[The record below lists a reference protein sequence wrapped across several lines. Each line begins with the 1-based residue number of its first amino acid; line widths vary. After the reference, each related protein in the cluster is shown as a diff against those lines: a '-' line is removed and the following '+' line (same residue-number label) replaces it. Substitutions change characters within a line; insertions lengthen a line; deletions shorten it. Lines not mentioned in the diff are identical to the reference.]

1 MFRIRKFS
9 VSEQTDVDNI
19 RERDT
24 CFFTLKARV
33 DRGTFEPFVG
43 RSYKSVL
50 REDETVKIG
59 SESCKQKQ

>member
-9 VSEQTDVDNI
+9 VSEQTAVDNI
-19 RERDT
+19 REG
-24 CFFTLKARV
+24 CMFFTLEARV

-50 REDETVKIG
+50 REDETAKIG